1 MNRKFFVTNALP
13 VSVISSLAVIGALK
27 YYRASNVFQ
36 SPQRPGYEG
45 RVLVLVQLN
54 GGNDGL
60 NTVIPLDQYANLT
73 KARKNIMIPDNKVLA
88 LNGSSVTGLHP
99 AMTDLQKLYNQKQV
113 SIIQGAG
120 YANPDLS
127 HFRSIDIWNTGSD
140 SSTTLDTGWMGR
152 FLDQEYRDFYKTNQP
167 DPPAIQI
174 GAALSKV
181 LQGPG
186 SNMGMAVRE
195 VDHFYDLLPPR
206 YDPSGAVHTRGQL
219 SFIRRMVTE
228 SKGYFTKIK
237 AAARAQQNLSKM
249 YPSEGSNQL
258 ADQLKLAARLIGGG
272 LETKVYMVSLGG
284 FDTHGKQV
292 DISDTTKGVHA
303 GLLSKLSEAIAA
315 FQDDL
320 NLMGKQDKVLG
331 MTYSE
336 FGRRIRSNSSYGCD
350 HGTSAPLILFGHKL
364 KGGLIGTNPEI
375 SDNVREN
382 DNLPFR
388 PIFAL
393 SMPLS

>member
-1 MNRKFFVTNALP
+1 MDRKFFVTNALP
-13 VSVISSLAVIGALK
+13 VSIISSLAIMGALK
-27 YYRASNVFQ
+27 HYRTSNVFQ
-36 SPQRPGYEG
+36 SPKRTGYED
-45 RVLVLVQLN
+45 RVLVLIQLN

-60 NTVIPLDQYANLT
+60 NTVIPLDQYTNLT
-73 KARKNIMIPDNKVLA
+73 NARKNILIPDNKVLA
-88 LNGSSVTGLHP
+88 INGSAVTGLHP

-113 SIIQGAG
+113 SIIQGVG

-140 SSTTLDTGWMGR
+140 SSTTLDTGWLGR
-152 FLDQEYRDFYKTNQP
+152 FLDREYHDFYKTNQP

-181 LQGPG
+181 LQGTE
-186 SNMGMAVRE
+186 SNMGMSVRE

-206 YDPSGAVHTRGQL
+206 YDPSGSVHTRGQL
-219 SFIRRMVTE
+219 SFIRRTVTE
-228 SKGYFTKIK
+228 SKGYFIKIN

-249 YPSEGSNQL
+249 YPSHGSNQL

-292 DISDTTKGVHA
+292 DTSDTTKGIHA

-320 NLMGKQDKVLG
+320 SLMGKQDKVLG
-331 MTYSE
+331 MTISVS
-336 FGRRIRSNSSYGCD
+336 I
-350 HGTSAPLILFGHKL
+350 LIKHFQLIIFLFF
-364 KGGLIGTNPEI
+364 EI
-375 SDNVREN
+375 
-382 DNLPFR
+382 L
-388 PIFAL
+388 
-393 SMPLS
+393 